1 MEGLLRSWSGT
12 YWLAAGWSR
21 AVDDLAGGG
30 LDAVGRGELP
40 EVLRGRCQYRYFV
53 GCCDEVVAYRT
64 LALAVPVAL
73 SLAPSTALSI
83 STATPAAVGLR
94 EGEGDGRQEGECDD

>member
-1 MEGLLRSWSGT
+1 MSRSWSGT
-12 YWLAAGWSR
+12 YWLATGWSR

-30 LDAVGRGELP
+30 FDAVGRGELP
-40 EVLRGRCQYRYFV
+40 KVLKDRSQYRCFEV
-53 GCCDEVVAYRT
+53 CCDEVVSYRT

-73 SLAPSTALSI
+73 SLAPSTTLSI